1 MKHQRRGL
9 WWILSVCTLFL
20 VRPHVHQGLLGNIE
34 ESRGG
39 KLEELCN
46 EFKWSKYFQSN
57 RACSLTVSTI
67 KYAGNV
73 SLTLASTNLLR
84 VQD

>member
-57 RACSLTVSTI
+57 SVWYALTKEGKEWCVTME
-67 KYAGNV
+67 
-73 SLTLASTNLLR
+73 
-84 VQD
+84 